1 MTKKITLNIDY
12 YSDYSCPFC
21 YLASVRLYRVIE
33 KLKPYG
39 QINLNYKSY
48 QLKPNLPKVATQSI
62 YESMMESYGIDLEKA
77 RELTFPVIEM
87 ALKEGLTF
95 DFDHIQNTNTL
106 LAHRIAKSIQD
117 PKVHALLYGAY
128 FSQNVNLSDELEIK
142 KALIPL
148 GLSEEQFQK
157 HLKNPEALRLVLQ
170 DLKEVKEKNISGIP
184 QAYVGQKRLFKGLM
198 EDEELE
204 NLLKNQ
210 LLEIIQKRNI

>member
-1 MTKKITLNIDY
+1 MPKKITLNIDY

-87 ALKEGLTF
+87 ALKEGLNF
-95 DFDHIQNTNTL
+95 DYDHIQNTNTL
-106 LAHRIAKSIQD
+106 LAHKMAKSIQD
-117 PKVHALLYGAY
+117 SRIHALLYAAY
-128 FSQNVNLSDELEIK
+128 FSQRLNLSNEQELK
-142 KALIPL
+142 KALKPL
-148 GLSEEQFQK
+148 ELSEDQFQE
-157 HLKNPEALRLVLQ
+157 HLKNSEALPAVLQ

-184 QAYVGQKRLFKGLM
+184 QAYLGQKRLFKGLM
-198 EDEELE
+198 EEEDLEEL
-204 NLLKNQ
+204 LKTQ
-210 LLEIIQKRNI
+210 LLEVIEKRNI